1 MLEMED
7 WEIAPGRIRD
17 EAEPAHDNIAF
28 SNSYLTSNRAIPVS
42 NDVSFN
48 VVVLKPGSS
57 TQFAA
62 EEEKMR
68 LCSLAT
74 GKVRV
79 RMDAVEDFVIGPNG
93 MFKVRPGVACS
104 VQNRLYI
111 DAVIHVTTIA
121 DD

>member
-1 MLEMED
+1 M
-7 WEIAPGRIRD
+7 
-17 EAEPAHDNIAF
+17 
-28 SNSYLTSNRAIPVS
+28 S

-48 VVVLKPGSS
+48 VVVLKAGSS
-57 TQFAA
+57 TQLAA
-62 EEEKMR
+62 EDDKMR

-79 RMDAVEDFVIGPNG
+79 RMDGVDDFVIGPNG
-93 MFKVRPGVACS
+93 MFKVRPGAACS

-111 DAVIHVTTIA
+111 DAVIHMTTIT